1 MLENLLNLGARGV
14 LLLAAAAGVLAVA
27 ALVVTWRAVLP
38 AVLIGLLAIG
48 SGLVRTVALAGFLL
62 IAVLRVLMVGIERL
76 GYAVPAPRLRA
87 RKVVTA

>member
-1 MLENLLNLGARGV
+1 MNGLDLSHRLTVVVLSGLAV
-14 LLLAAAAGVLAVA
+14 LLVA
-27 ALVVTWRAVLP
+27 ALLLTWRAVLP

-62 IAVLRVLMVGIERL
+62 IAVLRVLMLGIERL

>member
-38 AVLIGLLAIG
+38 ALLIGLLAIG

-62 IAVLRVLMVGIERL
+62 IVVLRGLMLALDSAG
-76 GYAVPAPRLRA
+76 ASVPAPRI
-87 RKVVTA
+87 RKGVPA